1 MKKRTLFFRIGAIV
15 ILLAI
20 AAVMMVIGRGHT
32 VYFDNKKLEYNG
44 ETYDT
49 PYKVCVYV
57 NDERVAKLYDK
68 ERGMAT
74 WIGQNFEMTL
84 EITQEK
90 GGDETTETY
99 QITLPY
105 NMDGIVINLPGFLA
119 GLDQDAYITEF
130 VPVATEETTTEEEAQ
145 TLRRYARQLGLIL
158 WSAHATCYRESTR
171 EASMAQLRHDAKIAA
186 LLDATVLVFHP
197 TELLPDGSH
206 HMDVYRWMA
215 DVAEENGLQLALETG
230 IPTDNSML
238 GYLQLIDLVDAIDR
252 PHVGICI
259 DTGHS
264 YMRDRPDVESVVRA
278 VGNRLKTL
286 HLHDNYGQHDDHQM
300 PGLGLI
306 NWPEVIRALKES
318 EYDGPLMLE
327 MSDIKEGRTVPQLSL
342 LTIEK
347 EILFSNAYLRYL
359 WDLV

>member
-105 NMDGIVINLPGFLA
+105 NMDGIGDQPPGASSRGSIRTRTSRSLSPWRPKRPPRKTNSFPAMSSASTSTAIFKRLTNKQAAPDFRGCFSIFLKK
-119 GLDQDAYITEF
+119 
-130 VPVATEETTTEEEAQ
+130 
-145 TLRRYARQLGLIL
+145 
-158 WSAHATCYRESTR
+158 TR
-171 EASMAQLRHDAKIAA
+171 
-186 LLDATVLVFHP
+186 
-197 TELLPDGSH
+197 
-206 HMDVYRWMA
+206 
-215 DVAEENGLQLALETG
+215 
-230 IPTDNSML
+230 
-238 GYLQLIDLVDAIDR
+238 
-252 PHVGICI
+252 
-259 DTGHS
+259 
-264 YMRDRPDVESVVRA
+264 
-278 VGNRLKTL
+278 
-286 HLHDNYGQHDDHQM
+286 
-300 PGLGLI
+300 
-306 NWPEVIRALKES
+306 
-318 EYDGPLMLE
+318 
-327 MSDIKEGRTVPQLSL
+327 
-342 LTIEK
+342 
-347 EILFSNAYLRYL
+347 
-359 WDLV
+359 